1 MKRISGN
8 SFVKPCP
15 TLFLLAFAYK
25 HRRRRRI
32 LLPLLLS
39 DKCYSSSSSFSSSPL
54 DFPQNGRRKWG
65 NIWSSPL
72 TLFCGGIAPFL
83 LLLPGEKMVF
93 FLLFWGG
100 GSSGSLLV
108 DPLANVL
115 CDTIPPP
122 PLQKR
127 GGRKPFSLLLL
138 PRRGEAHN
146 QGMRGGATT
155 LLRRGNGSEATLST
169 SVTLSPP

>member
-1 MKRISGN
+1 M
-8 SFVKPCP
+8 KPCP

-32 LLPLLLS
+32 LPSLLLS

-65 NIWSSPL
+65 NIWSPL

-93 FLLFWGG
+93 FLFFLG

-127 GGRKPFSLLLL
+127 GGRKPFSLLL

-169 SVTLSPP
+169 SVTLPPP